1 MFQFLA
7 TKNAKIILNAIFS
20 VGASVVLLG
29 ALGKINHT
37 SWGGMAL
44 TAGMVTEICIFF
56 IYAFLPLEKEYH
68 WEKVIPNLDMDTE
81 EEMKKFGKVVSS
93 NLNLAGGSANPA
105 LDSVEKMLKDADITP
120 ANMKR
125 LGDNFAKLG
134 TTVEQMKDVTQVVTA
149 TGDFANKTKEAS
161 AAIGNMA
168 NAFSQ
173 STQTLQ
179 SFNQASEGTKQ
190 FHEQVQVL
198 SKNLAS
204 LNTIYELELQESN
217 NHLKALNKFYG
228 NLASASEAMN
238 ASVDD
243 AKKAQQQLSVLAKN
257 LGSLNQIYG
266 NMLTAMQVRG

>member
-1 MFQFLA
+1 MFEFLA
-7 TKNAKIILNAIFS
+7 TKKAKIILNAVFS
-20 VGASVVLLG
+20 IGASVVLLG

-37 SWGGMAL
+37 SWGGAAL

-68 WEKVIPNLDMDTE
+68 WEKVIPNLDMKTD
-81 EEMKKFGKVVSS
+81 EEMKKFGKVASVG
-93 NLNLAGGSANPA
+93 LNLGGGGNPA

-125 LGDNFAKLG
+125 LGENFSKLG
-134 TTVEQMKDVTQVVTA
+134 DTVNQMKDVTSVVSA
-149 TGDFANKTKEAS
+149 TGEFTNKTKEAS
-161 AAIGNMA
+161 AALGSMS
-168 NAFSQ
+168 NAFAQ
-173 STQTLQ
+173 SATTLQ

-198 SKNLAS
+198 SKNLSS
-204 LNTIYELELQESN
+204 LNAIYELELQESN

-228 NLASASEAMN
+228 NLAQASEAMN

-257 LGSLNQIYG
+257 LGNLNQIYG
-266 NMLTAMQVRG
+266 NMLTAMTVRG

>member
-20 VGASVVLLG
+20 IGASIVLLG

-44 TAGMVTEICIFF
+44 TAGMVTEITIFF

-68 WEKVIPNLDMDTE
+68 WEKVIPNLDLSNE
-81 EEMKKFGKVVSS
+81 EEMKSFGKVGSYA
-93 NLNLAGGSANPA
+93 LNPAGAGNPA
-105 LDSVEKMLKDADITP
+105 LDSVEKMLKDAEINP
-120 ANMKR
+120 GNMKR
-125 LGDNFAKLG
+125 LGENFAKLG
-134 TTVEQMKDVTQVVTA
+134 TTVEQMKDVTHVVSA
-149 TGDFANKTKEAS
+149 TGEFANKTKEAS

-168 NAFSQ
+168 NAFTQ
-173 STQTLQ
+173 STQTIQ
-179 SFNQASEGTKQ
+179 SFNQASEGAKQ

-198 SKNLAS
+198 SKNLSS

-243 AKKAQQQLSVLAKN
+243 AKKAQQQLGVLARN
-257 LGSLNQIYG
+257 LSNLNQVYG
-266 NMLTAMQVRG
+266 NMLTAMTVRG